1 MGEDALGAR
10 GGVHRCRKPV
20 DWSERPYERAHTD
33 RRETHVVK
41 RGAGTCGGVGLAVGL
56 INLSVVQCCAADD
69 AALIK
74 GTVWDL
80 GDVLAN
86 AQVYIWKY
94 KDADGYH
101 QIDHPRT
108 HDEIM
113 DLPTCTRTDEDGRF
127 SLPWIEGA
135 TEVALMARNA
145 EGLTRGEV
153 VIGRPVDPL
162 KIVIRLGYAQPRR
175 TEVEGEDRF
184 VAGLV
189 WDNGA
194 PCAGAQVFV
203 MKYTDAEGE
212 HSLLRPDS
220 FAENPDSPY
229 FTRTDEQ
236 GRFNL
241 PWKDGALAMRVHAR
255 NPENAMR
262 GSVLKAPS
270 NSVLIVLRGGP
281 PPPPAEPEPE
291 PVKIR
296 GQVLGGDHKP
306 IPGASVAIW
315 ELSGPQAEPRRTAQS
330 AEAIPDEYRT
340 HSDENA
346 MFEFTVP
353 GGVRGVNLIL
363 SNAEIGT
370 VHAKMAVGRE
380 EPQKVYLYIQPKAY
394 VSGVVTDEA
403 GQPVAGAVVRVYV
416 SVHLGDNY
424 HVETNAEGRFHIECD
439 NASERT
445 VVAEKEGVGFYA
457 TNVWTG
463 NRRGVYASHD
473 MNIVLRAPGAIS
485 GVVTDEATGAP
496 MAGVE
501 VKIWPYY
508 VIKARAEISPTQQGM
523 AELAERRFERRDVTD
538 AHGRYRLECDAGT
551 AHVHLDKFGHR
562 FTGSLRGGAVRVPA
576 GEEGEVG
583 LTMRRLYGVMFVFDA
598 DGKEVSAGDINIT
611 TADGSRTY
619 KWAPPPGATW
629 QGCCFVEQPSLVL
642 TFQPVNRAN
651 GMTCERSEV
660 TVGDTP
666 RTITLHLR

>member
-1 MGEDALGAR
+1 MKRRPGA
-10 GGVHRCRKPV
+10 
-20 DWSERPYERAHTD
+20 Y
-33 RRETHVVK
+33 
-41 RGAGTCGGVGLAVGL
+41 GGVGLAAGL
-56 INLSVVQCCAADD
+56 IYLSVVQCCVADD
-69 AALIK
+69 APLIK

-101 QIDHPRT
+101 QIDHPRAYG
-108 HDEIM
+108 EGM
-113 DLPTCTRTDEDGRF
+113 DLPTCTRTDEDGNF
-127 SLPWIEGA
+127 SLPWIQGA
-135 TEVALMARNA
+135 TEVALTARNA
-145 EGLTRGEV
+145 EGLTRGELV
-153 VIGRPVDPL
+153 LGRPLQPL
-162 KIVIRLGYAQPRR
+162 KIVIRLGYAQPR
-175 TEVEGEDRF
+175 EVKGEAEGDDKL

-194 PCAGAQVFV
+194 PCAGAQVFA

-212 HSLLRPDS
+212 HSLLNPGT
-220 FAENPDSPY
+220 FAESPDSPY
-229 FTRTDEQ
+229 FTRTDEE
-236 GRFNL
+236 GRFSL
-241 PWKDGALAMRVHAR
+241 PWKEGVLAMRVHAR
-255 NPENAMR
+255 NSDGVML
-262 GSVLKAPS
+262 GSMLKGPS
-270 NSVLIVLRGGP
+270 SSVLIVLRGGP

-315 ELSGPQAEPRRTAQS
+315 ELSGPQAEPRRTADNV
-330 AEAIPDEYRT
+330 EAIPEEYKT
-340 HSDENA
+340 YSDENA

-370 VHAKMAVGRE
+370 VHVKMAVGRE

-416 SVHLGDNY
+416 SVHTGDNY
-424 HVETNAEGRFHIECD
+424 HVETDAGGRFHLECD
-439 NASERT
+439 DASERT

-463 NRRGVYASHD
+463 SRGRVYASHD

-508 VIKARAEISPTQQGM
+508 VIKARAEISRTEQGM
-523 AELAERRFERRDVTD
+523 AELAERRFDRRAVTD
-538 AHGRYRLECDAGT
+538 ANGRYRLECDAGM
-551 AHVHLDKFGHR
+551 AHVHLDKFGYR
-562 FTGSLRGGAVRVPA
+562 FTGSLRGGPVRVPA
-576 GEEGEVG
+576 GEEAEVG
-583 LTMRRLYGVMFVFDA
+583 LTVRQLYGVMLTLDA
-598 DGKEVSAGDINIT
+598 GGREVSPSDINIT

-619 KWAPPPGATW
+619 SWAPPAGATW
-629 QGCCFVEQPSLVL
+629 QFCRFVEQPSLVL
-642 TFQPVNRAN
+642 TFHPVNGAN
-651 GMTCERSEV
+651 GMTCEPSQV
-660 TVGDTP
+660 TVGETP
-666 RTITLHLR
+666 QTLTLHLR